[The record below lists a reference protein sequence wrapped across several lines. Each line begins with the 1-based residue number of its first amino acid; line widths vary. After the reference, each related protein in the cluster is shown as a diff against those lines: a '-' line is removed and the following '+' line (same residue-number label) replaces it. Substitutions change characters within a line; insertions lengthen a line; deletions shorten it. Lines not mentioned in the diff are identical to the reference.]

1 MNDQVSWQ
9 QNQALMAEL
18 WPKWRLEPGLASV
31 LHEKWSQLHQD
42 KLRDCIRQ
50 HRLEREIKPDVS
62 AIHKAY
68 CKVTGIAYGS
78 DVAER
83 EVSRTRRQAEEA
95 QGPTASELE
104 AWDHWA
110 EHVLSTAT
118 QAEID
123 ACFDRLGVNPEHPRL
138 IATMVDYCRKNPV
151 PVYSH
156 VHPTKGN
163 A

>member
-1 MNDQVSWQ
+1 MNIVTYAE
-9 QNQALMAEL
+9 NQALMAEL

-68 CKVTGIAYGS
+68 CRITGIAYGS

-110 EHVLSTAT
+110 EHVMATAT
-118 QAEID
+118 PAEIN
-123 ACFDRLGVNPEHPRL
+123 ACIERLGINPGTPRL
-138 IATMVDYCRKNPV
+138 VATMVDYCRRNPKR
-151 PVYSH
+151 VYSE

>member
-50 HRLEREIKPDVS
+50 HRLEREVKPDVS

-68 CKVTGIAYGS
+68 CRITGVEYGS

-83 EVSRTRRQAEEA
+83 EVTRTRRQAEEA
-95 QGPTASELE
+95 RGPSDAELE

-110 EHVLSTAT
+110 EHVMATAT
-118 QAEID
+118 KEEIN
-123 ACFDRLGVNPEHPRL
+123 ACIERLGINPGTPRL
-138 IATMVDYCRKNPV
+138 IATMVDYCRKHPIPV
-151 PVYSH
+151 NGSTGP
-156 VHPTKGN
+156 
-163 A
+163 

>member
-1 MNDQVSWQ
+1 MNIVTYAD
-9 QNQALMAEL
+9 NQALMAEL
-18 WPKWRLEPGLASV
+18 WPKWRLEPGLAGI

-110 EHVLSTAT
+110 EHILSTAT

-123 ACFDRLGVNPEHPRL
+123 VCFDRLGVNPEHPRL

-151 PVYSH
+151 PVYSP